1 MLSKRDFMKTN
12 LSGSQFAAVLQD
24 VITELSEVER
34 SKLPVGIVLLEAD
47 GTLSAV
53 NVPITAENAADVTS
67 SMFAI
72 EYIMHA
78 FDRTDWMIQYAR
90 SLYAKEKKLVARKES
105 EKRKKFKIIQG
116 GKAKAPS

>member
-1 MLSKRDFMKTN
+1 MKTN

-90 SLYAKEKKLVARKES
+90 SLDAKEKKLVARKES